1 MVNVREQSHW
11 SKMIVRSSVNSVSER
26 GRVRNV
32 LSPLVTFILEL
43 YAWAIFPSSYVTL
56 LAYTFTLTSYFSCV
70 IPEPKGQYEGN
81 KQSNPNQYQET
92 FSVHCCDK
100 CVDLQYI
107 LWTFSKHSHTKHSL
121 YIVLT
126 SALIC
131 KQIFADVFMLEY
143 IWRSYFLF
151 AWRTVFR
158 GSSMSS
164 VDSVARVKVMR
175 AQRMSTNGSFF
186 DHPIMLDLLV
196 RKVSTGTWNK

>member
-1 MVNVREQSHW
+1 MYILFTLRLLLHTSAVLY
-11 SKMIVRSSVNSVSER
+11 
-26 GRVRNV
+26 
-32 LSPLVTFILEL
+32 LSPKCNTKVIKQ
-43 YAWAIFPSSYVTL
+43 AIP
-56 LAYTFTLTSYFSCV
+56 
-70 IPEPKGQYEGN
+70 IN
-81 KQSNPNQYQET
+81 M
-92 FSVHCCDK
+92 
-100 CVDLQYI
+100 
-107 LWTFSKHSHTKHSL
+107 TKHSL

-131 KQIFADVFMLEY
+131 KHIFADVFMLEY

-151 AWRTVFR
+151 AWRTFFR

-196 RKVSTGTWNK
+196 KKVNTGT